1 MARFFVAC
9 LLLAGGCTFVVVV
22 LGKAL
27 WPDATAQ
34 APVVAPPEPR
44 SRGVAAEIRPEA
56 PTAVSLPAKLSTARD
71 DDKPALRTEV
81 ADSSGT
87 APLTILD
94 AKITAVQQQ
103 NVPAERDGKLM
114 FLATEV
120 EEGEFVPQEKQLSY
134 EVVTLGVRVTTDAEW
149 NALPARE
156 RMIVQ
161 DAEGKIFWYRTVR
174 ENDDLTELETT
185 LIPRI
190 YRLRR
195 LDVGDQVKPGQMLGL
210 VNPVLA
216 LAEVRKQQ
224 AKVDAARAE
233 VRASLTIYEEAKRRY
248 ERDREVNRKNPNT
261 ISRDEVAIAQVTAE
275 KYREEANV
283 KVAAV
288 KSALS
293 ELAAGYTALRQH
305 VVRSSIEGTIR
316 QTYKQPGEAVKN
328 LEPVLQV
335 QNPKKVRVDAQVEVQ
350 DALVLRSRLNEAL
363 RHRQEASRLWA
374 AELQKNPRAPEPAK
388 AQALRTLAD
397 RLVRLEVEAS
407 RQEPPVAV
415 LSGHA
420 REVTCVAVTH
430 EKMPRIISGSED
442 HTVRIWQRVVGEDRW
457 NEQIQLD
464 HRAVVRCLAVT
475 GPKAA
480 KQRLL
485 TGTVTGRARLFTLDD
500 LKAGEKMLESRH
512 TGAINACA
520 FNAEGTLCVT
530 GGEDAALILWD
541 VEEGKLLGRVP
552 NAHRAAVTSV
562 AFTAKDQVVS
572 AGRDKRLVVWKIGE
586 GGEGGKTL
594 VFERQ
599 EDRRSGEVGVLGV
612 SPDGES
618 VLFDEGR
625 ELRVVSLSE
634 RKILG
639 VLKNAAGTAP
649 FSHFALFSPDGKSIL
664 TGSSAAG
671 RTQLWRAPLGGNRPS
686 EMRNFHWSSSE
697 TCGAFD
703 PMGRFAVTGTQ
714 DNRVL
719 VWQMP
724 DRLEV
729 EKPLP
734 GELTFVEEFLDVSAR
749 KLAIRATVENP
760 GWVIPGASAT
770 IVVPPLPRE

>member
-1 MARFFVAC
+1 MARFLVAC
-9 LLLAGGCTFVVVV
+9 LLLAGACTFVVVV

-34 APVVAPPEPR
+34 SAAPTKPEPR
-44 SRGVAAEIRPEA
+44 SRLVVAENRQDSPV
-56 PTAVSLPAKLSTARD
+56 AVSAAAKGGTSRD
-71 DDKPALRTEV
+71 DDKPVNLVEV
-81 ADSSGT
+81 APGGAT
-87 APLTILD
+87 TPLTILD

-114 FLATEV
+114 FLATEI
-120 EEGEFVPQEKQLSY
+120 EEGEFVPQEKQLTY
-134 EVVTLGVRVTTDAEW
+134 EVVTLGIRVTSDAEW
-149 NALPARE
+149 NSLPSRE

-161 DAEGKIFWYRTVR
+161 DTEGKVFWYRTVR
-174 ENDDLTELETT
+174 ETDDLSEVETA
-185 LIPRI
+185 LIPRTF
-190 YRLRR
+190 RLRL
-195 LDVGDQVKPGQMLGL
+195 LDVGDRVKPGQMLGL

-233 VRASLTIYEEAKRRY
+233 VRASLAVFEEAKRRY
-248 ERDREVNRKNPNT
+248 ERDRELNRKGGKV
-261 ISRDEVAIAQVTAE
+261 ISPDELAISQVTAE

-283 KVAAV
+283 KIAAI
-288 KSALS
+288 KSAQS
-293 ELAAGYTALRQH
+293 ELAAVYTALRQH
-305 VVRSSIEGTIR
+305 IVRSSIEGIIR
-316 QTYKQPGEAVKN
+316 QTFKQPGEAVKN

-335 QNPKKVRVDAQVEVQ
+335 QNPNKVRVDAQVEVQ
-350 DALVLRSRLNEAL
+350 DALVLRSRLNEAI
-363 RHRQEASRLWA
+363 RHRTEASRLWA

-388 AQALRTLAD
+388 AQALRSLAD
-397 RLVRLEVEAS
+397 KLTRLEVEAS

-415 LSGHA
+415 LTGHA
-420 REVTCVAVTH
+420 REVTCVVVTNDAL
-430 EKMPRIISGSED
+430 PRIISGSED

-457 NEQIQLD
+457 NEQLNLD

-475 GPKAA
+475 GPRAA

-485 TGTVTGRARLFTLDD
+485 TGTVTGRARLFDLDN
-500 LKAGEKMLESRH
+500 LKAGEKMLEGRH

-530 GGEDAALILWD
+530 GGEDASLILWD
-541 VEEGKLLGRVP
+541 VEEAKLLGRVP

-562 AFTAKDQVVS
+562 AFTAKGQVVS

-594 VFERQ
+594 LFERQ
-599 EDRRSGEVGVLGV
+599 EDRRSGEVTVLGV
-612 SPDGES
+612 SPDGEN

-625 ELRVVSLSE
+625 ELRVLSLSE

-639 VLKNAAGTAP
+639 VLKNASGTAA

-664 TGSSAAG
+664 TGSATPG
-671 RTQLWRAPLGGNRPS
+671 RTQLWRAPLAGNRPS
-686 EMRNFHWSSSE
+686 EMRNFQWSSIE

-703 PMGRFAVTGTQ
+703 PSGKFAVTGTQ

-724 DRLEV
+724 DRLEI